1 MALRALFVQYF
12 SPLMFRMTGT
22 IRYPAFGQN
31 LIKYFSVG
39 FLEQSGRA
47 EVQRIL
53 YRTDVEP
60 D

>member
-31 LIKYFSVG
+31 LIKYFLG

-47 EVQRIL
+47 EIQRFL
-53 YRTDVEP
+53 YRTDFEP